1 MLCRRSK
8 GAEKRN
14 RKKIKCLR
22 PRKKKCPKKKQKI
35 VWVKCPRPKIIV
47 HTPAG
52 PPGPQGTQGPQGFRG
67 LPGPQGPQG
76 LQGLPGLPGPQGPQ
90 GPQGPPG
97 PQGPQGPGGYEGT
110 ITILPEVYRYFY
122 IAPEDI
128 QLTRTVTIAATH
140 FTDNQRNLATSFR
153 ELSPSSYISL
163 FVNGI
168 LQESS
173 LSEISENELTLL
185 GTGDTI
191 YSGTPIILEI
201 VKFSAIITPENE
213 EFNGVD

>member
-67 LPGPQGPQG
+67 LPGPQGP
-76 LQGLPGLPGPQGPQ
+76 
-90 GPQGPPG
+90 
-97 PQGPQGPGGYEGT
+97 GGYEGT

-153 ELSPSSYISL
+153 GLSPSSYISL

>member
-76 LQGLPGLPGPQGPQ
+76 
-90 GPQGPPG
+90 
-97 PQGPQGPGGYEGT
+97 PGGYEGT

-153 ELSPSSYISL
+153 GLSPSSYISL

>member
-47 HTPAG
+47 RAPAG

-67 LPGPQGPQG
+67 LPG
-76 LQGLPGLPGPQGPQ
+76 LP
-90 GPQGPPG
+90 
-97 PQGPQGPGGYEGT
+97 GPQGPGGYEGT

-153 ELSPSSYISL
+153 GLSPSSYISL

>member
-47 HTPAG
+47 RAPAG

-67 LPGPQGPQG
+67 LQGPQG
-76 LQGLPGLPGPQGPQ
+76 LP
-90 GPQGPPG
+90 
-97 PQGPQGPGGYEGT
+97 GPQGPGGYEGT

-153 ELSPSSYISL
+153 GLSPSSYISL

>member
-76 LQGLPGLPGPQGPQ
+76 LP
-90 GPQGPPG
+90 
-97 PQGPQGPGGYEGT
+97 GPQGPGGYEGT

-153 ELSPSSYISL
+153 GLSPSSYISL

>member
-1 MLCRRSK
+1 
-8 GAEKRN
+8 
-14 RKKIKCLR
+14 
-22 PRKKKCPKKKQKI
+22 
-35 VWVKCPRPKIIV
+35 
-47 HTPAG
+47 
-52 PPGPQGTQGPQGFRG
+52 
-67 LPGPQGPQG
+67 
-76 LQGLPGLPGPQGPQ
+76 
-90 GPQGPPG
+90 
-97 PQGPQGPGGYEGT
+97 
-110 ITILPEVYRYFY
+110 
-122 IAPEDI
+122 
-128 QLTRTVTIAATH
+128 LTRTVTIAATH

-153 ELSPSSYISL
+153 GLSPSSYISL

>member
-14 RKKIKCLR
+14 RKKIKYLR

-47 HTPAG
+47 RAPAG

-67 LPGPQGPQG
+67 LPG
-76 LQGLPGLPGPQGPQ
+76 LP
-90 GPQGPPG
+90 
-97 PQGPQGPGGYEGT
+97 GPQGPGGYEGT

-153 ELSPSSYISL
+153 GLSPSSYISL

>member
-47 HTPAG
+47 RAPAG

-67 LPGPQGPQG
+67 LQGP
-76 LQGLPGLPGPQGPQ
+76 LGLP
-90 GPQGPPG
+90 
-97 PQGPQGPGGYEGT
+97 GPQGPGGYEGT

-153 ELSPSSYISL
+153 GLSPSSYISL

>member
-67 LPGPQGPQG
+67 LPG
-76 LQGLPGLPGPQGPQ
+76 LPGPQGPQ
-90 GPQGPPG
+90 GLP
-97 PQGPQGPGGYEGT
+97 GPQGPGGYEGT

-153 ELSPSSYISL
+153 GLSPSSYISL